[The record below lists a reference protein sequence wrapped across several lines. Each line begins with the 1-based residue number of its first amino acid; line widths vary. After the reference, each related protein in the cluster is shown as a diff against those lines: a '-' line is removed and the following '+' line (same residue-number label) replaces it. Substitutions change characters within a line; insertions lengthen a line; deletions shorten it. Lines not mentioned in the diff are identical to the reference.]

1 MDQSDL
7 LKYTATRLHELE
19 IPYAVVGSFA
29 SSVWGESRLTQDI
42 DIIVDLKLVQVA
54 QLCAAFPDPEFYVT
68 SSAVREAIE
77 RAGQFNVIHP
87 SSGNKLD
94 FMVAGR
100 AAWQR
105 EQLTRSKQAPVF
117 SDLSVSVAAPE
128 DVILGK
134 LIYYRDGGS
143 EKHLRDIAGIL
154 NQSQPLIDR
163 EYLDR
168 QTKLLNVDDL
178 WDGILSSQESREV

>member
-7 LKYTATRLHELE
+7 LKYTATRLLQLK

-29 SSVWGESRLTQDI
+29 SSIWGESRLTQDI
-42 DIIVDLKLVQVA
+42 DIIVDLKQEHVPR
-54 QLCAAFPDPEFYVT
+54 LCVAFPDPEFYIS
-68 SSAVREAIE
+68 SSAVLEAIE
-77 RAGQFNVIHP
+77 RASQFNVIHP

-105 EQLTRSKQAPVF
+105 EQLTRSKQTPVF

-154 NQSQPLIDR
+154 SQSKPLIDQ

-178 WDGILSSQESREV
+178 WEGILNSQESR